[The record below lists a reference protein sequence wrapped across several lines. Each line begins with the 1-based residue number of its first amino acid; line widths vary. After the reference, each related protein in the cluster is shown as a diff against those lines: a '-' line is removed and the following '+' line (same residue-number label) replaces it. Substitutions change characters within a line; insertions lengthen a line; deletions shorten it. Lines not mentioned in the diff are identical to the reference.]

1 MERQKPEVVI
11 EYAEP
16 ISPGSSQSDEE
27 PETPR
32 RPQRLNAF
40 QTGQRGQIPAGMR
53 PANSTIVPDQEEAP
67 APRKR
72 HTTPDLR
79 SPLVLV
85 AASIGIGVLIA
96 VYGVKLLKPAV
107 EKVVETATENIVD
120 D

>member
-16 ISPGSSQSDEE
+16 ISPSSSQSDEE
-27 PETPR
+27 QEIPK

-40 QTGQRGQIPAGMR
+40 QTGQRGQIPVGMR
-53 PANSTIVPDQEEAP
+53 PANSTIVPDEEVP
-67 APRKR
+67 PQRKKQNI
-72 HTTPDLR
+72 PDLR

-107 EKVVETATENIVD
+107 KKVVETATENIVD